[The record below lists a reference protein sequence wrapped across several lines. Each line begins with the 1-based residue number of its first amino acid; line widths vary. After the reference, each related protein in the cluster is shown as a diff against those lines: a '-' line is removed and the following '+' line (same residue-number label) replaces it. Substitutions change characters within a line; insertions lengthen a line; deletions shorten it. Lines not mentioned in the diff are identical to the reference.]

1 MLYFTNMENIE
12 TLEKQAIDF
21 ALKHQWLEAIK
32 LNKKILKIDPKN
44 VSAYLR
50 LAFAYLQLNKIDE
63 AKKTYRKLLKIQP
76 GNLIANENL
85 EKIAVLEEKKIKK
98 LDHPSNLHLDPDIFL
113 EIPGKTA
120 VVQLINLG
128 QKNILAQL
136 NVGQKLILRIRKRKI
151 EARTENNQYVGF
163 LPDDISRR
171 LIFFIKAKSR
181 YSCYIKEIG
190 LKKVVV
196 FIKEEEKGEKVSKFI
211 SFPKNLQSNIEAL
224 KQTETDGENELVDKE
239 KDDIIVNEI
248 EDLAEKLDDES
259 HFASFNI
266 PEESEEEVEE

>member
-1 MLYFTNMENIE
+1 MENIE
-12 TLEKQAIDF
+12 TLEKLAIDL
-21 ALKHQWLEAIK
+21 ALKQQWLDAIK
-32 LNKKILKIDPKN
+32 LNKKILKIDSKN

-98 LDHPSNLHLDPDIFL
+98 FDRHGTLYLDPDVFL

-248 EDLAEKLDDES
+248 EDLAEKLDEES
-259 HFASFNI
+259 HFAPYNI